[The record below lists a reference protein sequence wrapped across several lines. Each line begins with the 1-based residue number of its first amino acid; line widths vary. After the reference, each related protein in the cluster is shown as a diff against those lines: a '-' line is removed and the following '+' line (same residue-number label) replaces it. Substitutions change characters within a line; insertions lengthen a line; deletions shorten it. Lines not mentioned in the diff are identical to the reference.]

1 MNKLAT
7 AVAISTVLSLA
18 LAASAIV
25 PPTEAHAQQGKQK
38 GKQAFQAKGKQAF
51 QKKGKEQDHEQFQAQ
66 GRELF
71 QAQGCKEAG
80 AKGCQEEHP
89 SNQGRGKGNKP

>member
-1 MNKLAT
+1 MNKLA
-7 AVAISTVLSLA
+7 AAIAISVVLSLV

-38 GKQAFQAKGKQAF
+38 GKKAFQAKGKQAF
-51 QKKGKEQDHEQFQAQ
+51 QKKGKDQDHDQFKAQ

-71 QAQGCKEAG
+71 QAQGCKQVG

-89 SNQGRGKGNKP
+89 SSQGRGKGNKP

>member
-1 MNKLAT
+1 MNKLAA
-7 AVAISTVLSLA
+7 AVTISVVLSLV

-38 GKQAFQAKGKQAF
+38 GKKAFQAKGKQAF
-51 QKKGKEQDHEQFQAQ
+51 QTKGKDEDHEQFKAQ

-71 QAQGCKEAG
+71 QAQGCKEVG
-80 AKGCQEEHP
+80 AKGCQEGQP
-89 SNQGRGKGNKP
+89 SNQGRGKANKP

>member
-7 AVAISTVLSLA
+7 AVVISTVLSLA

-38 GKQAFQAKGKQAF
+38 GKQAFQ
-51 QKKGKEQDHEQFQAQ
+51 KKGKEPDHEQFKAQGRELFQAQ

-89 SNQGRGKGNKP
+89 SSQGRGKANKP

>member
-1 MNKLAT
+1 MTKLAA
-7 AVAISTVLSLA
+7 AVAISMALFLG
-18 LAASAIV
+18 LAAAVIV

-38 GKQAFQAKGKQAF
+38 GKKAFQAKGKQAF
-51 QKKGKEQDHEQFQAQ
+51 QKKGKDQDHDQFKAQ

-71 QAQGCKEAG
+71 QAQGCKEVG

-89 SNQGRGKGNKP
+89 SSQGRGKGNKP